1 MTTEYKGIKAS
12 NGIAIGTIYLFN
24 RVEVVVDDSKIDES
38 MVDDEK
44 KRVKAAIDDYI
55 NELNDTNG
63 ANEAQVNIANAH
75 KELLQDPYFSD
86 TIDAKIAKEFKNSEL
101 ALNETINEM
110 VEIMSQID
118 DEYLKERASDYK
130 DIGFQL
136 MYKLKGIKPKDLSLI
151 EKGSIV
157 ISKELTP
164 SDTSNMNKENVIG
177 FATDLGGKTSHTS
190 IIAQTLDI
198 PALVGMQ
205 DISSNVKG
213 GEKAIIDG
221 DEGIIILDPS
231 DDLIAEY
238 EIKVKEQKEKRERLQ
253 EVKDKEAITSDGKK
267 VEVSANIGN
276 IEDLKIA
283 INNGCDGVGLFRTEL
298 LYMESDHFPTEEE
311 QFEVYKEATQ
321 MLGEKPL
328 IIRTLDIGG
337 DKGLD
342 YFNFPVEDNP
352 FLGYRAIR
360 LCLDR
365 EDIFITQ
372 LKALM
377 RASAF
382 GNLKIMIPMI
392 INITEFKR
400 TLELIDEIKKEF
412 DENGVDYN
420 KDLEVGIMI
429 ETPASVFMADKFIK
443 YVDFF
448 SIGTNDLSQYTLAV
462 DRGNENISELYS
474 NYNPA
479 VLRAIKRVIDESHK
493 AGKWT
498 GMCGQFASDTQ
509 ATKLLLGLGLDE
521 FSASSAKIAEVKD
534 TIIKSSQKEEEE
546 FANALLDIE
555 SPEEVEE
562 KVKKHNW
569 SNASLY

>member
-1 MTTEYKGIKAS
+1 MNTRYEGIKAS

-24 RVEVVVDDSKIDES
+24 REEVTIDES
-38 MVDDEK
+38 KIEENMIENEK
-44 KRVKAAIDDYI
+44 NRVETSINDYI
-55 NELNDTNG
+55 SELDNTEG
-63 ANEAQVNIANAH
+63 ANEAQINIANAH

-86 TIDAKIAKEFKNSEL
+86 TINSKIENELKNSEM
-101 ALNETINEM
+101 ALNETVNEM

-130 DIGFQL
+130 DIGYQL

-151 EKGSIV
+151 EKNSIV

-164 SDTSNMNKENVIG
+164 SDTSNMNKENVAG

-205 DISSNVKG
+205 DISAKVQG

-221 DEGIIILDPS
+221 DEGIIILNPS
-231 DDLIAEY
+231 EDLITDY
-238 EIKVKEQKEKRERLQ
+238 ESKIKVQKEKQERLK
-253 EVKDKEAITSDGKK
+253 EVKDKEAITKDGKK
-267 VEVSANIGN
+267 VEVAANIGN

-283 INNGCDGVGLFRTEL
+283 IENGCDGVGLFRTEF
-298 LYMESDHFPTEEE
+298 LYMENDHFPTEEE
-311 QFEVYKEATQ
+311 QFEVYKEATE
-321 MLGEKPL
+321 MLGQKPL

-342 YFNFPVEDNP
+342 YFTFPVEENP

-365 EDIFITQ
+365 EDIFRTQ
-372 LKALM
+372 LKALV

-382 GNLKIMIPMI
+382 GNLKIMIPMV
-392 INITEFKR
+392 INISEFKR
-400 TLELIDEIKKEF
+400 TLEIIEEIKSEL
-412 DENGVDYN
+412 DQNGVEYN
-420 KDLEVGIMI
+420 KNLEVGIMI
-429 ETPASVFMADKFIK
+429 ETPASVFMADQFIK

-462 DRGNENISELYS
+462 DRGNENISDLYS

-479 VLRAIKRVIDESHK
+479 VLRAIKHVIDASHS
-493 AGKWT
+493 ANKWT
-498 GMCGQFASDTQ
+498 GMCGQFASDPE

-521 FSASSAKIAEVKD
+521 FSASASKIAEVKD
-534 TIIKSSQKEEEE
+534 TIIKSHQKEEEE
-546 FANALLDIE
+546 FAISLLDIE
-555 SPEEVEE
+555 TPEEVEE
-562 KVKKHNW
+562 KVKEHN
-569 SNASLY
+569 

>member
-1 MTTEYKGIKAS
+1 MNTRYEGIKAS

-24 RVEVVVDDSKIDES
+24 REEVSIDES
-38 MVDDEK
+38 KIEESMIENEK
-44 KRVKAAIDDYI
+44 NRVETAINDYI
-55 NELNDTNG
+55 SELENTEG
-63 ANEAQVNIANAH
+63 ANEAQINIANAH

-86 TIDAKIAKEFKNSEL
+86 TINSKIENELKNSEM
-101 ALNETINEM
+101 ALNETVNEM

-130 DIGFQL
+130 DIGYQL

-151 EKGSIV
+151 EKNSIV

-164 SDTSNMNKENVIG
+164 SDTSNMNKENVAG

-205 DISSNVKG
+205 DISTKVQG

-221 DEGIIILDPS
+221 DEGVIILNPS
-231 DDLIAEY
+231 EDLIADY
-238 EIKVKEQKEKRERLQ
+238 ESKIKVQKEKQERLK
-253 EVKDKEAITSDGKK
+253 EVKDKAAITKDGKK
-267 VEVSANIGN
+267 VEVAANIGN

-283 INNGCDGVGLFRTEL
+283 IENGCDGVGLFRTEF
-298 LYMESDHFPTEEE
+298 LYMENDHFPTEEE
-311 QFEVYKEATQ
+311 QFEVYKEATE
-321 MLGEKPL
+321 MLGQKPL

-342 YFNFPVEDNP
+342 YFTFPVEENP

-365 EDIFITQ
+365 EDIFRTQ
-372 LKALM
+372 LKALV

-382 GNLKIMIPMI
+382 GNLKIMIPMV
-392 INITEFKR
+392 INISEFKR
-400 TLELIDEIKKEF
+400 TLEIIEEIKNEL
-412 DENGVDYN
+412 DQNGVEYN
-420 KDLEVGIMI
+420 KNLEVGIMI
-429 ETPASVFMADKFIK
+429 ETPASVFMADQFIK

-462 DRGNENISELYS
+462 DRGNENISDLYS

-479 VLRAIKRVIDESHK
+479 VLRAIKHVIDASHS
-493 AGKWT
+493 ANKWT
-498 GMCGQFASDTQ
+498 GMCGQFASDPE

-521 FSASSAKIAEVKD
+521 FSASSSKIAEVKD
-534 TIIKSSQKEEEE
+534 TIIKSNLKEEEE
-546 FANALLDIE
+546 FANGLLDLE
-555 SPEEVEE
+555 TPEKVEE
-562 KVKKHNW
+562 KVKEHN
-569 SNASLY
+569 

>member
-1 MTTEYKGIKAS
+1 MNTKYKGIKAS

-24 RVEVVVDDSKIDES
+24 REEVTIDKSEITDS
-38 MVDDEK
+38 MVEEEK
-44 KRVKAAIDDYI
+44 LRVKNSIDDYI
-55 NELNDTNG
+55 NELNDRKG
-63 ANEAQVNIANAH
+63 ASEAQIHIADAH

-86 TIDAKIAKEFKNSEL
+86 TINSKIENEHKNSEL

-110 VEIMSQID
+110 VEIMSQLD

-130 DIGFQL
+130 DIGYQL

-151 EKGSIV
+151 DEESII

-164 SDTSNMNKENVIG
+164 SDTSNMNKENVVG

-198 PALVGMQ
+198 PALVGMN
-205 DISSNVKG
+205 DISKKVKNG
-213 GEKAIIDG
+213 QKAIIDG
-221 DEGIIILDPS
+221 NEGFIILDPS
-231 DDLIAEY
+231 EELLKEY
-238 EIKVKEQKEKRERLQ
+238 EKKLEEQEKKRNRLSQ
-253 EVKDKEAITSDGKK
+253 VKDKKAETTDGKHI
-267 VEVSANIGN
+267 EVSANIGN

-283 INNGCDGVGLFRTEL
+283 IENGCDGVGLFRTEL
-298 LYMESDHFPTEEE
+298 LYMENDHFPTEDE
-311 QFEVYKEATQ
+311 QFEVYKEATEL
-321 MLGEKPL
+321 LGQKPL

-342 YFNFPVEDNP
+342 YFDFPKEDNP

-372 LKALM
+372 LKALI
-377 RASAF
+377 RASAY
-382 GNLKIMIPMI
+382 GNILIMIPMV
-392 INITEFKR
+392 INISEFKR
-400 TLELIDEIKKEF
+400 SLELIDDIKKEF
-412 DENGVDYN
+412 KEKGIDYN
-420 KDLEVGIMI
+420 KDLQVGIMV
-429 ETPASVFMADKFIK
+429 ETPASVFMADQFIK

-462 DRGNENISELYS
+462 DRGNENINNLY
-474 NYNPA
+474 NNFNPA
-479 VLRAIKRVIDESHK
+479 VLRAIKHVIDESHK

-498 GMCGQFASDTQ
+498 GMCGQFASDTE

-521 FSASSAKIAEVKD
+521 FSASSSKVAEVKD
-534 TIIKSSQKEEEE
+534 TILKSSLKEEEE
-546 FANALLDIE
+546 FSNSLLE
-555 SPEEVEE
+555 LETVEE
-562 KVKKHNW
+562 IEEKIKNHN
-569 SNASLY
+569 NM

>member
-1 MTTEYKGIKAS
+1 MNTKYEGIIAS

-24 RVEVVVDDSKIDES
+24 REEVVVDETKIDEN

-44 KRVKAAIDDYI
+44 NRVKSAIDDYI
-55 NELNDTNG
+55 SELNNTEG
-63 ANEAQVNIANAH
+63 ANEAQINIANAH

-86 TIDAKIAKEFKNSEL
+86 TIDAKIVNELKNSEL

-130 DIGFQL
+130 DIGYQL

-164 SDTSNMNKENVIG
+164 SDTSNMNKENVVA

-205 DISSNVKG
+205 DISEKVEG

-221 DEGIIILDPS
+221 DQGIIIIDPS
-231 DDLIAEY
+231 DDVVAEY
-238 EIKVKEQKEKRERLQ
+238 ENKLKEQNEKRERLK
-253 EVKDKEAITSDGKK
+253 EVKDKEAITTDGKK
-267 VEVSANIGN
+267 IEVSANIGN
-276 IEDLKIA
+276 IEDLKAA
-283 INNGCDGVGLFRTEL
+283 IENGCDGVGLFRTEL
-298 LYMESDHFPTEEE
+298 LYMENDHFPAEEE

-342 YFNFPVEDNP
+342 YFEFPVEENP

-372 LKALM
+372 LKALI

-382 GNLKIMIPMI
+382 GNLKIMIPMV
-392 INITEFKR
+392 INISEFKR
-400 TLELIDEIKKEF
+400 TTELIDDIKKEF
-412 DENGVDYN
+412 DQNGVDYN
-420 KDLEVGIMI
+420 KELEVGIMI
-429 ETPASVFMADKFIK
+429 ETPASVLMADKFIK

-462 DRGNENISELYS
+462 DRGNENISDLYS

-479 VLRAIKRVIDESHK
+479 VLKAIKHVIDESHK

-521 FSASSAKIAEVKD
+521 YSASANKIAEVKD
-534 TIIKSSQKEEEE
+534 TIIKSNQKDEEE
-546 FANALLDIE
+546 FAIKILDLE
-555 SPEEVEE
+555 TPEEVEE
-562 KVKKHNW
+562 KVKKHN
-569 SNASLY
+569 

>member
-1 MTTEYKGIKAS
+1 MNTRYEGIKAS
-12 NGIAIGTIYLFN
+12 NGIAIGSIYLFN
-24 RVEVVVDDSKIDES
+24 REEVSIDES
-38 MVDDEK
+38 KIEESMIENEK
-44 KRVKAAIDDYI
+44 HRVETAINDYI
-55 NELNDTNG
+55 SELENTEG
-63 ANEAQVNIANAH
+63 ANEAQINIANAH

-86 TIDAKIAKEFKNSEL
+86 TINSKIENELKNSEM
-101 ALNETINEM
+101 ALNETVNEM

-130 DIGFQL
+130 DIGYQL
-136 MYKLKGIKPKDLSLI
+136 MHKLKGIKPKDLSLI
-151 EKGSIV
+151 EKNSIV

-164 SDTSNMNKENVIG
+164 SDTSNMNKENVAG

-205 DISSNVKG
+205 DISTKVQG

-221 DEGIIILDPS
+221 DEGVIILNPS
-231 DDLIAEY
+231 EDLIADY
-238 EIKVKEQKEKRERLQ
+238 ESKIKVQKEKQERLK
-253 EVKDKEAITSDGKK
+253 EVKDKEAITKDGKK
-267 VEVSANIGN
+267 VEVAANIGN

-283 INNGCDGVGLFRTEL
+283 IENGCDGVGLFRTEF
-298 LYMESDHFPTEEE
+298 LYMENDHFPTEEE
-311 QFEVYKEATQ
+311 QFEVYKEATE
-321 MLGEKPL
+321 MLGQKPL

-342 YFNFPVEDNP
+342 YFTFPVEENP

-365 EDIFITQ
+365 EDIFRTQ
-372 LKALM
+372 LKALV

-382 GNLKIMIPMI
+382 GNLKIMIPMV
-392 INITEFKR
+392 INISEFKR
-400 TLELIDEIKKEF
+400 TLEIIEEIKSEL
-412 DENGVDYN
+412 DQNGVEYN
-420 KDLEVGIMI
+420 KNLEVGIMI
-429 ETPASVFMADKFIK
+429 ETPASVFMADQFIK

-462 DRGNENISELYS
+462 DRGNENISDLYS

-479 VLRAIKRVIDESHK
+479 VLRAIKHVIDQSHK

-498 GMCGQFASDTQ
+498 GLCGQFASDTQ

-521 FSASSAKIAEVKD
+521 FSASASKIAEVKD
-534 TIIKSSQKEEEE
+534 TIIKSHQKEEEE
-546 FANALLDIE
+546 FAISLLNIE
-555 SPEEVEE
+555 TPEEVEE
-562 KVKKHNW
+562 KVKEHN
-569 SNASLY
+569 

>member
-1 MTTEYKGIKAS
+1 MNTKYEGIKAS
-12 NGIAIGTIYLFN
+12 SGLAIGTIYLFN
-24 RVEVVVDDSKIDES
+24 RQEVAIDKSKISEN
-38 MVDDEK
+38 MVEEEK
-44 KRVKAAIDDYI
+44 TRIQNALGSYLE
-55 NELNDTNG
+55 ELSDTNG

-86 TIDAKIAKEFKNSEL
+86 TIESKIANELKNSEL

-130 DIGFQL
+130 DIGYQL

-151 EKGSIV
+151 EPNSIV

-164 SDTSNMNKENVIG
+164 SDTSNMNKDNVVG

-190 IIAQTLDI
+190 IIAQTLDM
-198 PALVGMQ
+198 PALVGMK
-205 DISSNVKG
+205 DISTKIKG

-221 DEGIIILDPS
+221 NEGFIIIDPS
-231 DDLIAEY
+231 DELIAEY
-238 EIKVKEQKEKRERLQ
+238 ESKIKEQKEKKERLSLI
-253 EVKDKEAITSDGKK
+253 KDKEAVTKDNRH

-283 INNGCDGVGLFRTEL
+283 IDNGCDGVGLFRTEF
-298 LYMESDHFPTEEE
+298 LYMENDHFPTEEE
-311 QFEVYKEATQ
+311 QFAVYKEATE

-342 YFNFPVEDNP
+342 YFEFPVEDNP

-372 LKALM
+372 LKALV
-377 RASAF
+377 RASAY
-382 GNLKIMIPMI
+382 GNLKIMIPMVI
-392 INITEFKR
+392 SVSEIKR
-400 TLELIDEIKKEF
+400 SLELIEQIKEEF
-412 DENGVDYN
+412 DKEGIAYN
-420 KDLEVGIMI
+420 KDLDVGIMV
-429 ETPASVFMADKFIK
+429 ETPASVFMADKLIK

-462 DRGNENISELYS
+462 DRGNEFISELYS

-479 VLRAIKRVIDESHK
+479 VLRAIKHVIDTSHK

-498 GMCGQFASDTQ
+498 GMCGQFASDTF
-509 ATKLLLGLGLDE
+509 ATELLLGLGLDE
-521 FSASSAKIAEVKD
+521 FSAASAKVAEIKD
-534 TIIKSSQKEEEE
+534 IIINSSFKECED
-546 FANALLDIE
+546 FANDLLDLE

-562 KVKKHNW
+562 EINKYK
-569 SNASLY
+569 

>member
-1 MTTEYKGIKAS
+1 MNTRYEGIKAS

-24 RVEVVVDDSKIDES
+24 REEVTIDES
-38 MVDDEK
+38 KIEENMIENEK
-44 KRVKAAIDDYI
+44 NRVETSINDYI
-55 NELNDTNG
+55 SELENTEG
-63 ANEAQVNIANAH
+63 ANEAQINIANAH

-86 TIDAKIAKEFKNSEL
+86 TINSKIENELKNSEM
-101 ALNETINEM
+101 ALNETVNEM

-130 DIGFQL
+130 DIGYQL

-151 EKGSIV
+151 EKNSIV

-164 SDTSNMNKENVIG
+164 SDTSNMNKENVAG

-205 DISSNVKG
+205 DISTKVQG

-221 DEGIIILDPS
+221 DEGVIILNPS
-231 DDLIAEY
+231 EDLIADY
-238 EIKVKEQKEKRERLQ
+238 ESKIKLQKEKQERLK
-253 EVKDKEAITSDGKK
+253 EVKDKEAITKDGKK
-267 VEVSANIGN
+267 VEVAANIGN

-283 INNGCDGVGLFRTEL
+283 IENGCDGVGLFRTEF
-298 LYMESDHFPTEEE
+298 LYMENDHFPTEEE
-311 QFEVYKEATQ
+311 QFEVYKEATE
-321 MLGEKPL
+321 MLGQKPL

-342 YFNFPVEDNP
+342 YFTFPVEENP

-365 EDIFITQ
+365 EDIFRTQ
-372 LKALM
+372 LKALV

-382 GNLKIMIPMI
+382 GNLKIMIPMV
-392 INITEFKR
+392 INISEFKR
-400 TLELIDEIKKEF
+400 TLEIIEEIKSEL
-412 DENGVDYN
+412 DQNGAEYN
-420 KDLEVGIMI
+420 QNLEVGIMI
-429 ETPASVFMADKFIK
+429 ETPASVFMADQFIK

-462 DRGNENISELYS
+462 DRGNENISDLYS

-479 VLRAIKRVIDESHK
+479 VLRAIKHVIDASHS
-493 AGKWT
+493 ANKWT
-498 GMCGQFASDTQ
+498 GMCGQFASDPE

-521 FSASSAKIAEVKD
+521 FSASSSKIAEVKD
-534 TIIKSSQKEEEE
+534 TIIKSNLKEEEE
-546 FANALLDIE
+546 FANGLLDLE
-555 SPEEVEE
+555 TPEEVEE
-562 KVKKHNW
+562 KVKEHN
-569 SNASLY
+569 

>member
-1 MTTEYKGIKAS
+1 MNTKYEGIKAS
-12 NGIAIGTIYLFN
+12 TGIAIGTIYLFN
-24 RVEVVVDDSKIDES
+24 REEVVIDDSKIDDAMIE
-38 MVDDEK
+38 DEK
-44 KRVKAAIDDYI
+44 NRIKTAINDYI
-55 NELNDTNG
+55 SELDNNEG
-63 ANEAQVNIANAH
+63 ASEAQVNIANAH

-86 TIDAKIAKEFKNSEL
+86 TINAKIENELKNSEM
-101 ALNETINEM
+101 ALNETVNEM

-130 DIGFQL
+130 DIGYQL
-136 MYKLKGIKPKDLSLI
+136 MYKLKGIKPKDLSLL

-164 SDTSNMNKENVIG
+164 SDTSNMNKENVVG

-205 DISSNVKG
+205 DISTKVEG
-213 GEKAIIDG
+213 GENAIIDG
-221 DEGIIILDPS
+221 DQGLIILNPS
-231 DDLIAEY
+231 DDIIAEY
-238 EIKVKEQKEKRERLQ
+238 QTKIKEQKEKQERLK
-253 EVKDKEAITSDGKK
+253 EIKDKEAVTSDGKK

-276 IEDLKIA
+276 IEDLKVA
-283 INNGCDGVGLFRTEL
+283 IENGCDGVGLFRTEF
-298 LYMESDHFPTEEE
+298 LYMENDHFPTEEE
-311 QFEVYKEATQ
+311 QYEVYKEATQ

-342 YFNFPVEDNP
+342 YFTFPVEENP

-365 EDIFITQ
+365 EDIFRTQ
-372 LKALM
+372 LKALV

-392 INITEFKR
+392 INISEFKR
-400 TLELIDEIKKEF
+400 TLEIIEDIKKEL
-412 DENGVDYN
+412 DQNGVDYN
-420 KDLEVGIMI
+420 KDIEVGIMI
-429 ETPASVFMADKFIK
+429 ETPASVFMADQFIK

-462 DRGNENISELYS
+462 DRGNENISDLYS

-479 VLRAIKRVIDESHK
+479 VLRAIKHVIDASHK

-498 GMCGQFASDTQ
+498 GMCGQFASDTE

-521 FSASSAKIAEVKD
+521 YSASPSKIAEIKD
-534 TIIKSSQKEEEE
+534 TVIKSSLKNEEE
-546 FANALLDIE
+546 FSNSLLDLE
-555 SPEEVEE
+555 TPEEVEE
-562 KVKKHNW
+562 KVKEHN
-569 SNASLY
+569 

>member
-1 MTTEYKGIKAS
+1 MNTRYEGIKAS

-24 RVEVVVDDSKIDES
+24 REEVTIDES
-38 MVDDEK
+38 KIEENMIENEK
-44 KRVKAAIDDYI
+44 NRVETSINDYI
-55 NELNDTNG
+55 SELDNTEG
-63 ANEAQVNIANAH
+63 ANEAQINIANAH

-86 TIDAKIAKEFKNSEL
+86 TINSKIENELKNSEM
-101 ALNETINEM
+101 ALNETVNEM

-130 DIGFQL
+130 DIGYQL

-151 EKGSIV
+151 EKNSIV

-164 SDTSNMNKENVIG
+164 SDTSNMNKENVAG

-205 DISSNVKG
+205 DISTKVQG

-221 DEGIIILDPS
+221 DEGVIILNPS
-231 DDLIAEY
+231 EDLITDY
-238 EIKVKEQKEKRERLQ
+238 ESKIKVQKEKQERLK
-253 EVKDKEAITSDGKK
+253 EVKDKEAITKDGKK
-267 VEVSANIGN
+267 VEVAANIGN

-283 INNGCDGVGLFRTEL
+283 IENGCDGVGLFRTEF
-298 LYMESDHFPTEEE
+298 LYMENDHFPTEEE
-311 QFEVYKEATQ
+311 QFEVYKEATEL
-321 MLGEKPL
+321 LGQKPL

-342 YFNFPVEDNP
+342 YFTFPVEENP

-365 EDIFITQ
+365 EDIFRTQ
-372 LKALM
+372 LKALV

-382 GNLKIMIPMI
+382 GNLKIMIPMV
-392 INITEFKR
+392 INISEFKR
-400 TLELIDEIKKEF
+400 TLEIIEEIKSEL
-412 DENGVDYN
+412 DQNGVEYN
-420 KDLEVGIMI
+420 KNLEVGIMI
-429 ETPASVFMADKFIK
+429 ETPASVFMADQFIK

-462 DRGNENISELYS
+462 DRGNENISDLYS

-479 VLRAIKRVIDESHK
+479 VLRAIKHVIDQSHK

-521 FSASSAKIAEVKD
+521 FSASASKIAEVKD
-534 TIIKSSQKEEEE
+534 TIIKSHQKEEEE
-546 FANALLDIE
+546 FAISLLDLE
-555 SPEEVEE
+555 TPEEVEE
-562 KVKKHNW
+562 KVKEHN
-569 SNASLY
+569 

>member
-1 MTTEYKGIKAS
+1 MNTKYEGIKAS
-12 NGIAIGTIYLFN
+12 SGLAIGTIYLFN
-24 RVEVVVDDSKIDES
+24 RQEV
-38 MVDDEK
+38 
-44 KRVKAAIDDYI
+44 AIDQTKISENMVEEEKTRIQNALGSYLE
-55 NELNDTNG
+55 ELSDTNG
-63 ANEAQVNIANAH
+63 ANEAQINIANAH

-86 TIDAKIAKEFKNSEL
+86 TIESKIANELKNSEL
-101 ALNETINEM
+101 ALNETIDEM

-130 DIGFQL
+130 DIGYQL

-151 EKGSIV
+151 EPNSIV

-164 SDTSNMNKENVIG
+164 SDTSNMNKDNVVG

-190 IIAQTLDI
+190 IIAQTLDM
-198 PALVGMQ
+198 PALVGMK
-205 DISSNVKG
+205 DISTKIKG

-221 DEGIIILDPS
+221 NEGFIIIDPS
-231 DDLIAEY
+231 DELVSEY
-238 EIKVKEQKEKRERLQ
+238 ESKIKEQKEKKERLSLI
-253 EVKDKEAITSDGKK
+253 KDKEAVTKDNRH

-283 INNGCDGVGLFRTEL
+283 IENGCDGVGLFRTEF
-298 LYMESDHFPTEEE
+298 LYMENDHFPTEEE
-311 QFEVYKEATQ
+311 QFAVYKEATE
-321 MLGEKPL
+321 MLGDKPL

-342 YFNFPVEDNP
+342 YFEFPVEDNP

-372 LKALM
+372 LKALV
-377 RASAF
+377 RASAY
-382 GNLKIMIPMI
+382 GNLKIMIPMVI
-392 INITEFKR
+392 SVAEIKR
-400 TLELIDEIKKEF
+400 SLELIEQIKEEF
-412 DENGVDYN
+412 DKEGIAYN
-420 KDLEVGIMI
+420 KDLDVGIMV
-429 ETPASVFMADKFIK
+429 ETPASVFMADKLIK

-462 DRGNENISELYS
+462 DRGNEFISELYS

-479 VLRAIKRVIDESHK
+479 VLRAIKHVIDTSHK

-498 GMCGQFASDTQ
+498 GMCGQFASDTF
-509 ATKLLLGLGLDE
+509 ATELLLGLGLDE
-521 FSASSAKIAEVKD
+521 FSSASAKVAEIKD
-534 TIIKSSQKEEEE
+534 IIINSSFKECED
-546 FANALLDIE
+546 FANGLLNLE
-555 SPEEVEE
+555 SPEKVEE
-562 KVKKHNW
+562 AINKYK
-569 SNASLY
+569 

>member
-1 MTTEYKGIKAS
+1 MSEKYKGIIAS
-12 NGIAIGTIYLFN
+12 NGVAIGTIYLFN
-24 RVEVVVDDSKIDES
+24 REEVAIDES
-38 MVDDEK
+38 SITDQMVDEEK
-44 KRVKAAIDDYI
+44 NRVESAISDYV
-55 NELNDTNG
+55 NELSDTTG
-63 ANEAQVNIANAH
+63 ATDAQINIANAH

-86 TIDAKIAKEFKNSEL
+86 TINAKIENEKKNSEL
-101 ALNETINEM
+101 ALNETVNEM

-130 DIGFQL
+130 DIGYQL
-136 MYKLKGIKPKDLSLI
+136 MYKLKGIKPKDLSLL
-151 EKGSIV
+151 EKNSIV

-198 PALVGMQ
+198 PALVGMN
-205 DISSNVKG
+205 DISDKVKG
-213 GEKAIIDG
+213 GEKVIIDG
-221 DEGIIILDPS
+221 NEGFIILDPS
-231 DDLIAEY
+231 EELISEY
-238 EIKVKEQKEKRERLQ
+238 EVKIKDQEEKRQRLQ
-253 EVKDKEAITSDGKK
+253 EVKDKEAKTTDGKK
-267 VEVSANIGN
+267 IEVSANIGN

-283 INNGCDGVGLFRTEL
+283 IENGCDGVGLFRTEL
-298 LYMESDHFPTEEE
+298 LYMENDHFPTEEE
-311 QFEVYKEATQ
+311 QFEVYKEATE
-321 MLGEKPL
+321 LLAEKPL

-342 YFNFPVEDNP
+342 YFEFPKEDNP

-372 LKALM
+372 LRALI
-377 RASAF
+377 RASAY
-382 GNLKIMIPMI
+382 GNILIMIPMV
-392 INITEFKR
+392 INISEFKR
-400 TLELIDEIKKEF
+400 SLELIDEIKKEF
-412 DENGVDYN
+412 DQEGIAYN
-420 KDLEVGIMI
+420 KDLQVGIMI
-429 ETPASVFMADKFIK
+429 ETPASVFMADQFIK

-462 DRGNENISELYS
+462 DRGNETISDLYS

-479 VLRAIKRVIDESHK
+479 VLRAIKHVIDESHK

-498 GMCGQFASDTQ
+498 GMCGQFASDTK

-534 TIIKSSQKEEEE
+534 TILKSSIKEEEE
-546 FANALLDIE
+546 FSKSLLDLETAEEIE
-555 SPEEVEE
+555 ERI
-562 KVKKHNW
+562 KNHINK
-569 SNASLY
+569 